1 MNILILGY
9 GKMGKTIEKIAIER
23 GNNIVKTIDRE
34 DQINESDLKGVQ
46 VAIEFT
52 QPDAAYDNITFCLQ
66 HNLPVLSGTTGWLE
80 RKKEVEAFCKKNN
93 GTFFYASNYSIGVN
107 LFFKLNKFLSQMMR
121 KHPSYNVSVEEVH
134 HTEKKDSPSGT
145 AITLAEGILDNF
157 IEKKGW
163 VNEPTDD
170 KKYLEIHSYREP
182 GIPGTHTI
190 KYNSDLDE
198 IMIKHT
204 AHKRESFA
212 LGAVLV
218 AEWLVGKKGVLSMD
232 DFLKL

>member
-170 KKYLEIHSYREP
+170 KTYLEIHSYREP

>member
-1 MNILILGY
+1 
-9 GKMGKTIEKIAIER
+9 MGKTIEKIAIER

>member
-23 GNNIVKTIDRE
+23 GHSIVKAIDRE
-34 DQINESDLKGVQ
+34 DRLTYADIGNAQ

-52 QPDAAYDNITFCLQ
+52 QPDAAFENVKFCLQ
-66 HNLPVLSGTTGWLE
+66 NNVPIISGTTGWLD
-80 RKKEVEAFCKKNN
+80 KKPEAEALCKKNN
-93 GTFFYASNYSIGVN
+93 GTFFYASNFSVGVN
-107 LFFKLNKFLSQMMR
+107 LFFKLNKYLAGLMR
-121 KHPSYNVSVEEVH
+121 KHPSYTVSLEEIH

-145 AITLAEGILDNF
+145 AITLAEGVL
-157 IEKKGW
+157 EYYETKKSW
-163 VNEPTDD
+163 ANEPSNNTEN
-170 KKYLEIHSYREP
+170 LEIISFREA
-182 GIPGTHTI
+182 GIPGTHTV
-190 KYNSDLDE
+190 KYSSDLDE
-198 IMIKHT
+198 ILIKHT

-218 AEWLVGKKGVLSMD
+218 AEWIIDKKGVLNMD